1 MSRARSVEQ
10 ASPGVLRSPP
20 LHRSGADDRRE
31 EGEALLVGVIE
42 GVCLFGQPAESL
54 RIFNDA
60 LRKPLAAAGYVVGS
74 NTGLLVLLIMGAAAR
89 DARDATL
96 AALGRRRPADRARRE
111 GETANCA
118 QATPR
123 CFENPQ
129 SRRFFC
135 ISDAVRDL
143 ARQLVE
149 PGLRTTVASR
159 T

>member
-1 MSRARSVEQ
+1 MSRARSAEQ

-74 NTGLLVLLIMGAAAR
+74 NTGPLVLLIMGAAAL
-89 DARDATL
+89 DARDAT
-96 AALGRRRPADRARRE
+96 LGRRRPADLARRE

-118 QATPR
+118 QA
-123 CFENPQ
+123 NP
-129 SRRFFC
+129 
-135 ISDAVRDL
+135 
-143 ARQLVE
+143 
-149 PGLRTTVASR
+149 PGVSR
-159 T
+159 TRTVGGFSASQMPCATSPDNSSSRGSALP